1 MSTILLFLF
10 IFSAAREGLRDAW
23 ERQSDDHVAFDFGRL
38 NVPALLATG
47 VLGVWMWEIPD
58 RTDWWHFPLA
68 LLVLSAALF
77 GLCMLGTVLIH
88 PERLGLASGPV
99 RKAASSLQTLPV
111 GSSRASGQ
119 QALVTV
125 SQADQTLQIIGGP
138 RRRLIA
144 VLMLSVM
151 VLLGIFGA
159 LLPVTGSLREHA
171 SLAMLLCIGMALVL
185 LWEVLFRPWSVLKQH
200 PNQEDGEVFCLL
212 AIMAFFSS
220 FIQLSPAP
228 ASDGMNLPMAATLA
242 LMLLMVLF
250 MVASWVIKA
259 RRNWSRMT
267 ATLLYLGCL
276 PYCLL
281 VAATGQTPSPR
292 PVPAMTA
299 EQEQAE
305 LHRRI
310 ELRRAKMAAGA
321 EKIPAMSA
329 TASTASSGLP
339 APVGQGAATSAIP
352 APAPDAAAGSV
363 QVPVLSPAVQAAS
376 KASTVEPVVGK
387 TPLKAGTAVLA
398 GGSAPSGDG
407 EVPVSVEEKLAGILV
422 REIHAFRNQPEAV
435 RVTRNGKGRL
445 HIVLRPQIRFSTYRP
460 ESLLESAA
468 STLNQTMH
476 AVDREGVHVQSV
488 DMHVWQTGHDKYG
501 HEFPQEVL
509 VLSLGN
515 PVLSKVHWPGM
526 SDEALLNIVKADWR
540 PDGLSSAVVYCKEP
554 RNLHQSS
561 AFCAMTHRA
570 DVARRKKA
578 ARLGQIVVDFPSPAE
593 REMMEGDDWR

>member
-23 ERQSDDHVAFDFGRL
+23 ERQSDEHAAFDFGRL
-38 NVPALLATG
+38 NVPALLAAG
-47 VLGVWMWEIPD
+47 VLGAWMWEVPD

-151 VLLGIFGA
+151 VLLGILGA

-212 AIMAFFSS
+212 VIMAFFSS

-259 RRNWSRMT
+259 RHNWFRMT

-281 VAATGQTPSPR
+281 VAAAGQTPSPR
-292 PVPAMTA
+292 PVPVMTA

-305 LHRRI
+305 LQRRI
-310 ELRRAKMAAGA
+310 E
-321 EKIPAMSA
+321 
-329 TASTASSGLP
+329 
-339 APVGQGAATSAIP
+339 
-352 APAPDAAAGSV
+352 
-363 QVPVLSPAVQAAS
+363 
-376 KASTVEPVVGK
+376 
-387 TPLKAGTAVLA
+387 AGTTVLA
-398 GGSAPSGDG
+398 GRSAPSGDG
-407 EVPVSVEEKLAGILV
+407 EASGSVEEKLAGILV

-435 RVTRNGKGRL
+435 RVTRNGKGRV

-509 VLSLGN
+509 VLSLRN
-515 PVLSKVHWPGM
+515 PVLSKVHWPGI
-526 SDEALLNIVKADWR
+526 SDEALLNIVKVDWR
-540 PDGLSSAVVYCKEP
+540 SDGLSSAVVYCKEP
-554 RNLHQSS
+554 RNLHHSS

-570 DVARRKKA
+570 DAARRKKA

>member
-88 PERLGLASGPV
+88 PERLGLASGPT

-111 GSSRASGQ
+111 AASRARGQ
-119 QALVTV
+119 QALVTM

-228 ASDGMNLPMAATLA
+228 ASDGMNLPMAVTLA

-299 EQEQAE
+299 DRSRPSCIAGSSFGGRKW
-305 LHRRI
+305 LPGGKDTCHVGDCFDGI
-310 ELRRAKMAAGA
+310 FWPAGA
-321 EKIPAMSA
+321 RGAGRRNISNTGASA
-329 TASTASSGLP
+329 RCSCRIRASPRAVTG
-339 APVGQGAATSAIP
+339 GADSI
-352 APAPDAAAGSV
+352 
-363 QVPVLSPAVQAAS
+363 
-376 KASTVEPVVGK
+376 
-387 TPLKAGTAVLA
+387 
-398 GGSAPSGDG
+398 
-407 EVPVSVEEKLAGILV
+407 
-422 REIHAFRNQPEAV
+422 
-435 RVTRNGKGRL
+435 
-445 HIVLRPQIRFSTYRP
+445 
-460 ESLLESAA
+460 
-468 STLNQTMH
+468 
-476 AVDREGVHVQSV
+476 QS
-488 DMHVWQTGHDKYG
+488 QYSRTGCG
-501 HEFPQEVL
+501 
-509 VLSLGN
+509 
-515 PVLSKVHWPGM
+515 
-526 SDEALLNIVKADWR
+526 
-540 PDGLSSAVVYCKEP
+540 
-554 RNLHQSS
+554 
-561 AFCAMTHRA
+561 
-570 DVARRKKA
+570 
-578 ARLGQIVVDFPSPAE
+578 
-593 REMMEGDDWR
+593 